1 MLSYKPERYPKEA
14 LFINSASVYRL
25 ITPFVRQ
32 YPKARAEERLKLY
45 HEYPQK
51 QRKWDGRNLI
61 PFKKRQQPE
70 DTAISNA
77 K

>member
-1 MLSYKPERYPKEA
+1 MLSYKPERYPKGA

-32 YPKARAEERLKLY
+32 YPKAAEERLKFN

-61 PFKKRQQPE
+61 PLKKKG
-70 DTAISNA
+70 SN
-77 K
+77 